1 MDSLTTRDSLT
12 KAGFSEIQCNF
23 IRRRTKITEVFTKS
37 QSYFFLQSVKTIA
50 VTSTAKGITSK
61 QHLIGTI
68 GDQILALG
76 KRFVDPRWTLNPS
89 QAEKEKES
97 SLSQIHYP
105 SFLSLCDCN
114 ALCLIS
120 QSYVTH
126 SLKVEGLRGI
136 VTAPAKLESTTHV
149 FAYEVDLFYTRLACS
164 FKDLRLADRRFQLR
178 TSLDYD
184 CSPRCSYIHH
194 LIPFRE
200 EGTKRKIEVTGSF

>member
-1 MDSLTTRDSLT
+1 WTSFRSSHRNLKKRHYAMDSLTTRDSLT
-12 KAGFSEIQCNF
+12 KAGF
-23 IRRRTKITEVFTKS
+23 KVFTKS

-68 GDQILALG
+68 GD
-76 KRFVDPRWTLNPS
+76 
-89 QAEKEKES
+89 
-97 SLSQIHYP
+97 
-105 SFLSLCDCN
+105 
-114 ALCLIS
+114 

-200 EGTKRKIEVTGSF
+200 EGTKRKIEVTGTGSF

>member
-61 QHLIGTI
+61 QLLIGTI

-89 QAEKEKES
+89 QAEKEKEP

-105 SFLSLCDCN
+105 SLLRSGAILGLVSVR
-114 ALCLIS
+114 AP
-120 QSYVTH
+120 
-126 SLKVEGLRGI
+126 KGLRGI

-178 TSLDYD
+178 TSLDYN

-200 EGTKRKIEVTGSF
+200 EGTKRKIEVTGTGSF